1 MNSEKENILVWLDF
15 DAYSYMNFGIIIE
28 LAKLAKYDFI
38 GVVTTKQDMSFFEN
52 QKSKC
57 FMLVVDKNKS
67 FDKSLK
73 GDFNI
78 ENNLINRKNK
88 DNLKYIYTGL
98 QIIKPEVFFD
108 FSEKVFS
115 MNQVWNKLIKNEE
128 LELRVNTSRFLILN

>member
-1 MNSEKENILVWLDF
+1 
-15 DAYSYMNFGIIIE
+15 
-28 LAKLAKYDFI
+28 
-38 GVVTTKQDMSFFEN
+38 
-52 QKSKC
+52 
-57 FMLVVDKNKS
+57 MLVVDKNKS

-128 LELRVNTSRFLILN
+128 LFGLESNIDFLHVSTLEIYKNLSKKLNVK